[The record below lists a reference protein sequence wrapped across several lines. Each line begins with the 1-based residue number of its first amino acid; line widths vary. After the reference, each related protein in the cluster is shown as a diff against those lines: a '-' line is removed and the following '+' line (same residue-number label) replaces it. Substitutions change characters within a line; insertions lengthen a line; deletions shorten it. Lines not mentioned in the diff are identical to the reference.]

1 MKASS
6 DTIGYQSTLVI
17 LPGHADCKQQ
27 KVVFEVENLNFDR
40 NNELF
45 LLDVCVFLFL
55 YIDMVMHQT
64 SFYFQQ

>member
-1 MKASS
+1 MKESS
-6 DTIGYQSTLVI
+6 DTIGYQSILVI
-17 LPGHADCKQQ
+17 LPGNADCKQQ

-40 NNELF
+40 NNKLF